1 MRHLLLIAASAAV
14 LGVPSAAY
22 PAGCPADPRKASL
35 TLWAAG
41 SIPTGHTVSG
51 KHPCGRQL
59 TCTGGVQNNFT
70 SRSCHWD

>member
-1 MRHLLLIAASAAV
+1 MRRLIVIAISIVVLDARGAV
-14 LGVPSAAY
+14 HA
-22 PAGCPADPRKASL
+22 AGCPADARKASL

-59 TCTGGVQNNFT
+59 TCTGGVQNNFS